1 MENRTMKQ
9 LLMIAVVMC
18 SVVAFGKDK
27 VYDHNG
33 RVVTRRIDL
42 NKDAKYTATV
52 GNTTVGCDMSDTSVY
67 CAEQKP
73 VTWDELWLDEG
84 KFYFQ
89 WEGAGPGASM
99 RFGTTGKD
107 FVSMQDCNP
116 LGKHVDAQFNYRY
129 SKDHQAIY
137 VPCTYQDKKG
147 KAKTSEARY
156 TLTPW

>member
-1 MENRTMKQ
+1 LV
-9 LLMIAVVMC
+9 LLKPSGGLFHLLGC
-18 SVVAFGKDK
+18 KLF
-27 VYDHNG
+27 
-33 RVVTRRIDL
+33 VTVKHL
-42 NKDAKYTATV
+42 VFLMPCNLLCPV
-52 GNTTVGCDMSDTSVY
+52 LTSVY

-89 WEGAGPGASM
+89 WDGAGPGASM

-107 FVSMQDCNP
+107 FLSMQECNP

-129 SKDHQAIY
+129 SKDHQAIC
-137 VPCTYQDKKG
+137 VPCTYRDKKG

-156 TLTPW
+156 TLTAW